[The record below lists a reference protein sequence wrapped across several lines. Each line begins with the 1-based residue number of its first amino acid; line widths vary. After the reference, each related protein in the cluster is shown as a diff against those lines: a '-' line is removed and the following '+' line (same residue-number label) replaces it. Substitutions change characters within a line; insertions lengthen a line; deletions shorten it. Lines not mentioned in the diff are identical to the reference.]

1 MELATM
7 FSKNQMVVWTWLVSR
22 AIVSSL
28 SGLSRMV
35 DQKLKVKSLELKQI
49 PARDAVTIL
58 GGPDNTVIGIHLTV
72 GGDATGHLMLLH
84 EPNIAFE
91 LIDMQNGQ
99 PSGTTTSLAEMERS
113 ILGEMGN
120 VTGSFFLN
128 TLADACGLDLAIS
141 TPTIMIDL
149 AGAILDIVLSKIM
162 QAQDEVLIVKSTFGA
177 GDRQI
182 EGTFVVIPTAEFI
195 ESVLTLPE
203 V

>member
-1 MELATM
+1 MEATTV
-7 FSKNQMVVWTWLVSR
+7 FSKNEMVVWTWLVSR

-35 DQKLKVKSLELKQI
+35 EYELKVTSLELKQI
-49 PARDAVTIL
+49 PVKDAVSIL

-84 EPNIAFE
+84 EPNIAYE

-149 AGAILDIVLSKIM
+149 AGAIMDIVLSKIM
-162 QAQDEVLIVKSTFGA
+162 QEQDDVIIVKSTFGA
-177 GDRQI
+177 GERQI
-182 EGTFVVIPTAEFI
+182 DGTFVVIPTSDFI
-195 ESVLTLPE
+195 QTVLKLPE